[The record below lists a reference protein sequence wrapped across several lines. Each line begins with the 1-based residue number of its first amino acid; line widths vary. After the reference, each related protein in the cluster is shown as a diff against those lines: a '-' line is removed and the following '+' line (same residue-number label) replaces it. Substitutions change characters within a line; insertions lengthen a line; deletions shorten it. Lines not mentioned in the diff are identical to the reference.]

1 MDRRDFLKKTVTVA
15 GGIAASRLLGETNV
29 LAAGRSI
36 SNTDPIMDYAT
47 LNNGIRMPILGYGT
61 LRIPVERCAEC
72 VSEAIRKGWRLI
84 DTAKN
89 YANETEVGKGIRQS
103 GIDRKELFVTSK
115 LWLRVRE
122 AGFRC
127 DARPSRTGLPRPL
140 SAAPAFRR
148 CL

>member
-72 VSEAIRKGWRLI
+72 VSVRSDKRSQELWNKAYLRGERRK
-84 DTAKN
+84 
-89 YANETEVGKGIRQS
+89 
-103 GIDRKELFVTSK
+103 
-115 LWLRVRE
+115 
-122 AGFRC
+122 
-127 DARPSRTGLPRPL
+127 
-140 SAAPAFRR
+140 
-148 CL
+148 